1 MRLLDRYL
9 LRELLLPFG
18 FCLGGFLIFWS
29 AGELVGELPELQKAK
44 LRGLDVAQYCL
55 AQVPEKMLFLLPV
68 ALLLAL
74 LYALT
79 QHARNNE
86 ITAMRSA
93 GISLWRLAAPYL
105 VMGFA
110 LSWVL
115 FAVNELVVPRAALQ
129 ADEIKTRRVS
139 TASDVRE
146 RTLVRNFGFSNVRER
161 REWQVG
167 IFDLPT
173 GELRQLR
180 IAQTQPDRSLSLLYA
195 ERAFYTNGGW
205 ALINVKELRRGPEV
219 GAALAPGLYTN
230 YLFKT
235 DFTETPDQIRS
246 EVKISAGLTG
256 SVRKARRADIPIAD
270 LRDYLRLHPQ
280 LKPSD
285 EAWLYTKLHGRYAAP
300 WTCFVVVLI
309 ALPFGA
315 ASGRRNVFVGVASS
329 IFIFF
334 AFFVVSAIGLAFGT
348 AGWLPPWLA
357 AWLPNLV
364 FSGAALSLIARVR

>member
-44 LRGLDVAQYCL
+44 LHGLDVAEYCL
-55 AQVPEKMLFLLPV
+55 VQAPEKMAILLPV

-79 QHARNNE
+79 QHARHNE

-93 GISLWRLAAPYL
+93 GISLGRLAAPYL
-105 VMGFA
+105 AVGLL
-110 LSWVL
+110 LSLTL
-115 FAVNELVVPRAALQ
+115 FAVNELVVPRTTLRAEEVL
-129 ADEIKTRRVS
+129 TRRVR
-139 TASDVRE
+139 TASDAQE
-146 RTLVRNFGFSNVRER
+146 RKLVRNLDFNNAPER

-167 IFDLPT
+167 IFDLET
-173 GELRQLR
+173 AEMKKLCV
-180 IAQTQPDRSLSLLYA
+180 TESQPDKSFSKLYA
-195 ERAFYTNGGW
+195 ERAVFTNGGW
-205 ALINVKELRRGPEV
+205 ALFNVKIFRHGPKP
-219 GAALAPGLYTN
+219 GAALTPWLYTN
-230 YLFKT
+230 YLFKAG
-235 DFTETPDQIRS
+235 FTETPAEIRS
-246 EVKISAGLTG
+246 EVKIAPGMML
-256 SVRKARRADIPIAD
+256 RKAKRADIPMAD

-280 LKPSD
+280 LEPGD
-285 EAWLYTKLHGRYAAP
+285 AAWIYTKLHGRLAAP

-315 ASGRRNVFVGVASS
+315 VSGRRNVFVGVASS

-334 AFFVVSAIGLAFGT
+334 AFYVLSALGLALGT

-357 AWLPNLV
+357 AWLPNL
-364 FSGAALSLIARVR
+364 FFCGAAFFLIARVR

>member
-18 FCLGGFLIFWS
+18 FCLGGFLIFWT
-29 AGELVGELPELQKAK
+29 AGELIGELPELQKAK
-44 LRGLDVAQYCL
+44 LRALDVAQYSL
-55 AQVPEKMLFLLPV
+55 TQAPEKMLFLLPV

-79 QHARNNE
+79 QHARHNE

-93 GISLWRLAAPYL
+93 GISLWRLSAPFL
-105 VMGFA
+105 ATGLM
-110 LSWVL
+110 LSLVL
-115 FAVNELVVPRAALQ
+115 FAVNEMVVPRAALLG
-129 ADEIKTRRVS
+129 AEIKLRRVS
-139 TASDVRE
+139 NASDVRE
-146 RTLVRNFGFSNVRER
+146 RSLVRNFGFSNARER
-161 REWQVG
+161 RDWQIGV
-167 IFDLPT
+167 FDLQSS
-173 GELRQLR
+173 EIRQLR
-180 IAQTQPDRSLSLLYA
+180 ILQSLPDNSLSVLDA
-195 ERAFYTNGGW
+195 DRAIYTNAGW
-205 ALINVKELRRGPEV
+205 ALYGVREYRRGPEP
-219 GAALAPGLYTN
+219 GAILAPGLYTN

-235 DFTETPDQIRS
+235 GLVETADQIRS
-246 EVKISAGLTG
+246 EIKISAGLSG
-256 SVRKARRADIPIAD
+256 SMRKARRADIPILD

-285 EAWLYTKLHGRYAAP
+285 EAWLHTKMHGRYASP
-300 WTCFVVVLI
+300 WTCLVVVLI

-334 AFFVVSAIGLAFGT
+334 AFFVLSALCLAFGT

-357 AWLPNLV
+357 AWLPN
-364 FSGAALSLIARVR
+364 FIFGGAALLLIARVR